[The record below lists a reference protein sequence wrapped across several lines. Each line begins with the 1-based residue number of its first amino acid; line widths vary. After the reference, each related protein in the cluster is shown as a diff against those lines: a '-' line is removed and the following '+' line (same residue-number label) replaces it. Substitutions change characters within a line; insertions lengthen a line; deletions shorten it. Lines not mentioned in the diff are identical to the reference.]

1 MVYTVVWVMI
11 RSPMFFNGPEA
22 FHQQSFFNEP
32 FIPTSRSIL
41 HEGQWHYWVV
51 SYSGREYLSCFN
63 CSLGEA
69 AEGQYYQSDYVGYR
83 PGRSQGLQLVAS
95 TMKAL
100 DDKAIT
106 TSEEEVEASSSE
118 DEIHELY

>member
-11 RSPMFFNGPEA
+11 RSPMFFNGQEA

-32 FIPTSRSIL
+32 FITTSRFIL

-51 SYSGREYLSCFN
+51 SYS
-63 CSLGEA
+63 
-69 AEGQYYQSDYVGYR
+69 DYVGYR
-83 PGRSQGLQLVAS
+83 PGGSQGLQLVAS
-95 TMKAL
+95 TMTAL
-100 DDKAIT
+100 DDEAIT